1 MQSFY
6 HKALSWLLGMVA
18 ASVLIGYVCF
28 RCAHTSFSLL
38 PAAHSKLMWEGGTFN
53 DNSQGGHS
61 TIELHDATSALDF
74 AYTLRKG
81 ASFPFAKAQI
91 LFRDRE
97 GKDTLV
103 DLSRY
108 STISFDVKCAPAN
121 TLAFGMLTFQDKVS
135 RVGRFETYR
144 YPYGYFFCDEHGGHV
159 ELDLSRLRTDQWWFD
174 AYKLNLSRQDHTW
187 DKVAEISFGT
197 TFQSPHE
204 AESRVQIE
212 NISLLGRDLRY
223 LYLFAAFILI
233 AWPAYGFWFFRRH
246 TQALRIEVT
255 DKVRRDLPL
264 VAYQQLSQDLHR
276 DKEHGA
282 ILRFMATEYVNP
294 DLDVEAMVNKLGI
307 SHQRINGILKV
318 ELGYTF
324 STYLNKLRLTEAAR
338 LLAEKEA
345 SSVAE
350 IAYSVGYRNV
360 SYFNKLFK
368 EEYACTPKM
377 FRKLRDSALADTV
390 VKNHAALGGFYRPF
404 GRSHCGDIG
413 PRFVK

>member
-6 HKALSWLLGMVA
+6 NKALAGLLGLVVV
-18 ASVLIGYVCF
+18 SVLIGYGCF
-28 RCAHTSFSLL
+28 RATHTRL
-38 PAAHSKLMWEGGTFN
+38 PLVPAVDSGLKWEGGTFD

-61 TIELHDATSALDF
+61 TIRLQDAGATLSF
-74 AYTLRKG
+74 AYTLKPG
-81 ASFPFAKAQI
+81 AGYSFAKAQI
-91 LFRDRE
+91 MFRDRD
-97 GKDTLV
+97 GKDSLV

-121 TLAFGMLTFQDKVS
+121 TLAFGMLLFQDNVS
-135 RVGRFETYR
+135 KLGRYETYR
-144 YPYGYFFCDEHGGHV
+144 YPYGYFFCNEHGGHV
-159 ELDLSRLRTDQWWFD
+159 ELDLARLRTDQWWFD
-174 AYKLNLSRQDHTW
+174 AYKLNLSRQEHTW
-187 DKVAEISFGT
+187 DKVAEISFGS

-204 AESRVQIE
+204 RESNVQLT
-212 NISLLGRDLRY
+212 NVALAGRDMRFM
-223 LYLFAAFILI
+223 YLFAAFILI

-246 TQALRIEVT
+246 THALLAEVT

-276 DKEHGA
+276 DKEESA

-294 DLDVEAMVNKLGI
+294 DLDVETMVNKLGI
-307 SHQRINGILKV
+307 SRNKINEILKA

-338 LLAEKEA
+338 LLAEKA
-345 SSVAE
+345 DSSVAE

-368 EEYACTPKM
+368 EEYSCTPKT
-377 FRKLRDSALADTV
+377 FRKLRGNSMSDAS
-390 VKNHAALGGFYRPF
+390 
-404 GRSHCGDIG
+404 
-413 PRFVK
+413 